1 MSKQDILNSLTKFVN
16 QRPGLPFADYGDAAI
31 YRRDYRQH
39 CQQPKQDFEVLVR
52 AVEWRDSLFAGDIRE
67 GFKRAFGGRLSLLDD
82 ETLDYTPGQHGAL
95 EYRRAACAV
104 LASVLW
110 DYWRE
115 DTPENMTPREHI
127 TRTARREFG
136 RGIAGRYFD

>member
-1 MSKQDILNSLTKFVN
+1 MSKTDILNSLKKFVN
-16 QRPGLPFADYGDAAI
+16 QRPGLDFANYGDASLYRKD
-31 YRRDYRQH
+31 YRRH
-39 CQQPKQDFEVLVR
+39 CLQPKQDFEVLVR
-52 AVEWRDSLFAGDIRE
+52 AVQWRDSIFAGDIRE
-67 GFKRAFGGRLSLLDD
+67 GFKRAFGGRLSLLGD

>member
-1 MSKQDILNSLTKFVN
+1 MSKQDILSSLKTFVN
-16 QRPGLPFADYGDAAI
+16 QRPGLSFADYGDVAL
-31 YRRDYRQH
+31 YRRDYGKN

-52 AVEWRDSLFAGDIRE
+52 AVELRDSLFAGDIRE

-95 EYRRAACAV
+95 EYRRAACSV
-104 LASVLW
+104 LSAVLW

-115 DTPENMTPREHI
+115 DTPANMTPREHI

-136 RGIAGRYFD
+136 RGIASRYFN